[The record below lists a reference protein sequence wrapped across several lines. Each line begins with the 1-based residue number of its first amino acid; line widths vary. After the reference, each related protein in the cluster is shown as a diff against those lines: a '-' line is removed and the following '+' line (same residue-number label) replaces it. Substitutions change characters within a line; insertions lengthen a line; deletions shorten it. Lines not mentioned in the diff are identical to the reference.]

1 MSRALSSAVE
11 EPFSQVH
18 VALHAANLCPS
29 PDTQCEFKGLF
40 LFVFPGIT
48 FRKARVQ
55 RHRTDWE
62 LGTPP
67 GIISYLNLLVSLGQR
82 SGATTQEPT
91 ARLTLPAQA
100 RFPQAVSR
108 MGFCLLH
115 SPQTA
120 GFAHPGVTGVG
131 LEEVAKDSR
140 VHPPAPRR
148 DQGPP
153 RCFSERFPQILS

>member
-67 GIISYLNLLVSLGQR
+67 GIISYLNFLVSLGQR

-120 GFAHPGVTGVG
+120 GFAHPGVTG
-131 LEEVAKDSR
+131 SR
-140 VHPPAPRR
+140 TAFELFQQSHMQDTSLAPS
-148 DQGPP
+148 
-153 RCFSERFPQILS
+153 CFFHIKKNYFYY